1 MVDGHGGRPGL
12 SRVGGLAPPAEGERS
27 LSGVTPADATPEGR
41 FSRRRVLKWVIRVGY
56 LAFAAAFAVPATAL
70 RSLSQR
76 EQVVAEGDPL
86 VYASTSSGA
95 PVGQPLR
102 AADLA
107 VGTGVQV
114 FPEAKQD
121 DQNNLIEVVR
131 IAEGSGAEGLV
142 AYSAICTH
150 LGCAVIAQLSQDGLI
165 ACPCHGSMF
174 DPANNAAVVGGPA
187 GRPLPS
193 LPIQVNDDGTV
204 VAAGAFSGPV
214 GIAE

>member
-1 MVDGHGGRPGL
+1 MVERNDG
-12 SRVGGLAPPAEGERS
+12 RVGGGLAERPLAEGELS
-27 LSGVTPADATPEGR
+27 LSGVPPADAAPSGR

-76 EQVVAEGDPL
+76 QEGIAQGDLL
-86 VYASTSSGA
+86 VYAPTTSGA
-95 PVGQPLR
+95 AIGSPVL

-114 FPEAKQD
+114 FPEGKQD

-131 IAEGSGAEGLV
+131 VAEGSGAEGLV

-150 LGCAVIAQLSQDGLI
+150 LGCAVYAQLNDAGQI
-165 ACPCHGSMF
+165 ACPCHASLF
-174 DPANNAAVVGGPA
+174 DPDADAAPARCRRCRSTSTPRGP
-187 GRPLPS
+187 
-193 LPIQVNDDGTV
+193 
-204 VAAGAFSGPV
+204 
-214 GIAE
+214 